1 VVEGDSKRKK
11 AYDLSLM
18 KQKKRVKI
26 ALNFASPEK
35 DFFIYL

>member
-1 VVEGDSKRKK
+1 
-11 AYDLSLM
+11 M